1 MKLSLAEPKY
11 LKESIAIISELV
23 TEGRFKINKDS
34 IELIAMDP
42 ANVAMVIF
50 KLLSSSFSEYEVDKD
65 IEISINLSNL
75 KSILR
80 RTKPTDI
87 ITLEMEGNRLKI
99 QIKGISTR
107 SFLLPLID
115 IEEKQQKIPELNF
128 PVDIKTSSEIL
139 NDAIEDVDVVSDSVS
154 FEINKNRFIISA

>member
-1 MKLSLAEPKY
+1 MKLTLAEPKY

-34 IELIAMDP
+34 IELVAMDP

-50 KLLSSSFSEYEVDKD
+50 KLLSSSFTEYDVDKER
-65 IEISINLSNL
+65 EISVNLSNL

-99 QIKGISTR
+99 EIKGMTTR

-115 IEEKQQKIPELNF
+115 IEEKQQRIPELDF
-128 PVDIKTSSEIL
+128 SVTIKAASEIL
-139 NDAIEDVDVVSDSVS
+139 NDAIEDVDVVGESVM
-154 FEINKNRFIISA
+154 FEADKD